1 MLSIDEIKELIKLID
16 ESSIDEFFYQVDGE
30 KLKLKKQTAPT
41 YIQETVERVIPTDT
55 GNVGAEPQTQSEP
68 TTTEPIEIKASFD
81 YEITSPMVGT
91 FYLTESPDSDPYVS
105 IGDQIGKGN
114 IVCMIEAMKL
124 FNEIE
129 SDVDGEVVEILAENG
144 ELVEYGQPLFGIK
157 RK

>member
-1 MLSIDEIKELIKLID
+1 MLSIDEIKDLIKLLD
-16 ESSIDEFFYQVDGE
+16 ESTINEFVYQVDGE

-41 YIQETVERVIPTDT
+41 YIQETVERALPTPT
-55 GNVGAEPQTQSEP
+55 GNAKAEPQTQPEP
-68 TTTEPIEIKASFD
+68 TTTEPLEAKLSYD
-81 YEITSPMVGT
+81 YEIASPMVGT

-105 IGDQIGKGN
+105 VGDQIGKGN